1 MNLLFI
7 LKSEKFSDSL
17 IFNDDRKK
25 LYSFIMKLY
34 LKFEKN
40 ADQFLT
46 NINKVSYEIL

>member
-34 LKFEKN
+34 LKLERN
-40 ADQFLT
+40 ADWFL
-46 NINKVSYEIL
+46 INTDKISYEIL